1 MINYNFKCK
10 TCTERFSGCHSV
22 CESYITAKEEG
33 LKEKKRIDEIKTIN
47 RELNSFRYEGARKA
61 LRYH

>member
-47 RELNSFRYEGARKA
+47 RELNSFRNEGARKA

>member
-1 MINYNFKCK
+1 MTNYNFKCK

-33 LKEKKRIDEIKTIN
+33 LKEKKRIDEIKARN
-47 RELNSFRYEGARKA
+47 RELNLFRNEGIRRA
-61 LRYH
+61 LRHH